1 MSNKEEIEN
10 VKDEVKE
17 DVVVVEETTNEDI
30 DSFLEDEEI
39 KEESKEIN
47 NELQTL
53 ENEKFVEVDNNP
65 SFFKKLFANLLDQA
79 LVLGVSAIFLLVFDF
94 VIGFFGFM
102 VVNPSPVLLII
113 YVIFNVLY
121 YPLIERKGNRS
132 VGKRILSIR

>member
-94 VIGFFGFM
+94 IIGFFGFM

>member
-1 MSNKEEIEN
+1 MSNKEEIEK

-17 DVVVVEETTNEDI
+17 DVVVVDEATNEDI

-94 VIGFFGFM
+94 VIGFLGFM

>member
-17 DVVVVEETTNEDI
+17 EVVVVDESTNEDI

-47 NELQTL
+47 NELQDL

-94 VIGFFGFM
+94 VIGFLGFM

>member
-17 DVVVVEETTNEDI
+17 EVVVVEEATSEDI

-53 ENEKFVEVDNNP
+53 ENEKFVEVDTNP
-65 SFFKKLFANLLDQA
+65 SFFKTLFANLLDQA

-121 YPLIERKGNRS
+121 YPLIERKGKRS
-132 VGKRILSIR
+132 IGKRILSIR

>member
-17 DVVVVEETTNEDI
+17 EVVVVEEATNEDI

-39 KEESKEIN
+39 EEESKEIN

-53 ENEKFVEVDNNP
+53 ENEKFVEVDTNP
-65 SFFKKLFANLLDQA
+65 SFFKTLFANLLDQA

-121 YPLIERKGNRS
+121 YPLIERKGKRS
-132 VGKRILSIR
+132 IGKRILSIR

>member
-17 DVVVVEETTNEDI
+17 EVVVVDESTNEDI

-39 KEESKEIN
+39 KEESREIN

-53 ENEKFVEVDNNP
+53 ENEKFVEVDSNP
-65 SFFKKLFANLLDQA
+65 SFFKKLFANVLDQA

-94 VIGFFGFM
+94 AIGFIGFE
-102 VVNPSPVLLII
+102 VVDPSPVLLII

>member
-1 MSNKEEIEN
+1 MSNKEEIEK

-94 VIGFFGFM
+94 VIGFLGFM